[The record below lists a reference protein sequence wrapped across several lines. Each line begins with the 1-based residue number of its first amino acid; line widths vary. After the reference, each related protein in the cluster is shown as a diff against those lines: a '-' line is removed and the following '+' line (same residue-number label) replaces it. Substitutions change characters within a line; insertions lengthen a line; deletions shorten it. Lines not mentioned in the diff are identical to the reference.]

1 MERSSLA
8 SSEDLPV
15 SARDPR
21 GQPAAGSSDIHAPEG
36 IPVLDID
43 PFDYAFFDDPYP
55 HLHVMRE
62 AGPVFW
68 LSKYNCA
75 AIARHAE
82 VVEVLRDWERFTSA
96 RGVGLVDYAKDER
109 FRPQSLIL
117 EVAPPIHTKTRSAM
131 IKVLSPRVIRQLR
144 EHFARE
150 ADKLVDRLLELETFD
165 GIPDLAETF
174 PLTVFPD
181 SLGMKREGRDNLLPV
196 GDLVFNSF
204 GPENEI
210 FLKSKPLAERG
221 FAWLEMQCKRE
232 NLSDSGFGKAMFDLV
247 DQGHLEEREGEV
259 MVRAML
265 MAGVDTTVNGI
276 GGSVYAMCTAPDQFE
291 VLRDDP
297 GLARNAFEEAVR
309 WMSPAQS
316 FFRTASRDTEIAGA
330 PIAEGTKIL
339 LLLGSA
345 NRDPRRWNDPD
356 TFDIRRDAVGHVAF
370 GNGIH
375 MCVGQNLARL
385 EGEVVLEALARK
397 AATIELTGPA
407 RLRYNNTLR
416 GFASLPMRITAP

>member
-1 MERSSLA
+1 MTNLTESLA
-8 SSEDLPV
+8 RDTASTLP
-15 SARDPR
+15 
-21 GQPAAGSSDIHAPEG
+21 AGV
-36 IPVLDID
+36 PVLDID
-43 PFDYAFFDDPYP
+43 PFDYAFFDNPFP
-55 HLHVMRE
+55 HLEVMRD
-62 AGPVFW
+62 AGPVVW
-68 LSKYNCA
+68 LSRYNCA

-82 VVEVLRDWERFTSA
+82 VIEVLRDWERFTSA

-109 FRPQSLIL
+109 FRPKSLIL
-117 EVAPPIHTKTRSAM
+117 EADPPIHTKSRSAM
-131 IKVLSPRVIRQLR
+131 VKVLSPRVMRQLR
-144 EHFARE
+144 ANFTEE
-150 ADKLVDRLLELETFD
+150 AAKLVDRLVELETFD
-165 GIPDLAETF
+165 GIPELAEMF

-181 SLGMKREGRDNLLPV
+181 SLGMDREGRGKLLPV

-210 FLKSKPLAERG
+210 FLRSKPLAEQG

-232 NLSDSGFGKAMFDLV
+232 NLSDKGFGKAMFDLV
-247 DQGHLEEREGEV
+247 DQGLLEEREGEV

-276 GGSVYAMCTAPDQFE
+276 GGAVYALASAPDQYAL
-291 VLRDDP
+291 LREDP
-297 GLARNAFEEAVR
+297 SLAQSAFEEAVR

-316 FFRTASRDTEIAGA
+316 FFRTASHDTEVTGV
-330 PIAEGTKIL
+330 PLAEGTKIL

-345 NRDPRRWNDPD
+345 NRDPRRWDAPD
-356 TFDIRRDAVGHVAF
+356 TYDIRRNAVGHVGF

-385 EGEVVLEALARK
+385 EGEVVLAALAKKVRS
-397 AATIELTGPA
+397 IELTGPA

-416 GFASLPMRITAP
+416 GFASLPMRITPN